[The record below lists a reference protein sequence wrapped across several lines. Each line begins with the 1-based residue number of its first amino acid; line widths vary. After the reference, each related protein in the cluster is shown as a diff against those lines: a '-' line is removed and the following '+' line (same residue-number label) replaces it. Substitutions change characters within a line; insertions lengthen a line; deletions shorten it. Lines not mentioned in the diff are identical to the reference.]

1 MYRGLT
7 ARQHVADRFGLGRNA
22 FNATSTTSNA
32 EYGGWFSHGSVTRPA
47 FARAKSDTIWR
58 NGAAIPTNIEEL
70 LRQTDSVASSAV
82 QSNSL
87 TQMNNKSFDQV
98 AHSGGD
104 ARPTADEVNRPATSV
119 QENGKRFEMSGEPN
133 GIHEIPNQRFER
145 HQSISLEDQSS
156 PSFDNQFSMSNAALK
171 PTKYTTQRSYNYQMP
186 SPRSQL
192 QSNQLQLKKSAT
204 TLDIL
209 SDGSEQSVP
218 LATYQNTPYAK
229 QGLNNT
235 SANIKMSRNIS
246 GTGPSWQNRWS
257 QNRTQY
263 TGPPN
268 RQDRA
273 AAEHQI
279 MPLSVEALATRSDAS
294 SVSKSTDVSN
304 PSERVTNHET
314 MAQTTVRNDEM
325 TKGAEVNRFRED
337 RSSNSE
343 KVNAKQEKVTE
354 FDLQTGHTRTY
365 KLDLQTGLTR
375 QKQDLYQH
383 LGDEG
388 KQTQRRYGS
397 VAVLNMNS
405 ITPTAARQS
414 KPGLPTE
421 SFRNLNGTR
430 SGFSLGLL
438 QPKAQTRGNIY
449 SDSTISTRTT
459 PRDATMAV
467 SDNRYSTCSDFSA
480 APKKSILKKPKCFSN
495 DPENRLYSRRADVV
509 LNSYSAPVQC
519 FNGGNSHASS
529 FSNRQQD
536 LNQKRVTFNLIQ

>member
-1 MYRGLT
+1 MYRG
-7 ARQHVADRFGLGRNA
+7 QHVADRSGLGRYA
-22 FNATSTTSNA
+22 FNATSTTTSNA

-58 NGAAIPTNIEEL
+58 NGAAIPTNIEDL
-70 LRQTDSVASSAV
+70 LRQNDSVASAV

-87 TQMNNKSFDQV
+87 IQMNNNSFDQV

-104 ARPTADEVNRPATSV
+104 DRPTVDEVNRPATSI
-119 QENGKRFEMSGEPN
+119 QDNGKRFEMSGEPN
-133 GIHEIPNQRFER
+133 GIREIPNQHFER

-171 PTKYTTQRSYNYQMP
+171 STKYTAQRNYNYQMP

-204 TLDIL
+204 ILDIL

-218 LATYQNTPYAK
+218 LVTYQTTPYAK

-235 SANIKMSRNIS
+235 SANKISRNIS

-279 MPLSVEALATRSDAS
+279 MPLSVEALHRSDAS
-294 SVSKSTDVSN
+294 SVSQSTVVSN

-314 MAQTTVRNDEM
+314 MPQTTVRKDEM

-343 KVNAKQEKVTE
+343 KVNTKQDKVTE
-354 FDLQTGHTRTY
+354 F
-365 KLDLQTGLTR
+365 DLQTGLTR
-375 QKQDLYQH
+375 QKQDLYQNI
-383 LGDEG
+383 GDEG
-388 KQTQRRYGS
+388 KLTQRHYGS
-397 VAVLNMNS
+397 VTVLNMNN

-414 KPGLPTE
+414 KLGLPTE
-421 SFRNLNGTR
+421 SFRLNGTR
-430 SGFSLGLL
+430 NGFSLGLL

-449 SDSTISTRTT
+449 SDSTISNRTT

-480 APKKSILKKPKCFSN
+480 APKKSILKKPKSFSN
-495 DPENRLYSRRADVV
+495 DLENRLYSRRADVV
-509 LNSYSAPVQC
+509 LNSYSAGSVQC